1 MRIESV
7 GARGRIVSFPEL
19 SRTNLYLV
27 YGAEHTFLCDT
38 FLGPAPMGPIKK
50 MLTADGRTQPVVVFN
65 SHQDWD
71 HIWGNCAFPGS
82 TIVATEQCAV
92 NARSHF
98 AIEWAK
104 YSDMAQGEVVP
115 VYPNLLFT
123 GRLLFPDDGVLF
135 FSSPGHTN
143 GSASCIDLQDS
154 VLYLGDNVEA
164 PLPYLFSPD
173 LKRYAESVSA
183 YLSLNPATIVTGH
196 GERETMTLDL
206 VRSNLA
212 YVTALAAGEALDV
225 ASWDEGAR
233 AMHQQNLAWLAEH
246 R

>member
-1 MRIESV
+1 MRIELV
-7 GARGRIVSFPEL
+7 GTRGRIVSFPEL

-27 YGAEHTFLCDT
+27 YGPEHTFLCDT
-38 FLGPAPMGPIKK
+38 FLGPEPMERVKK

-65 SHQDWD
+65 SHKDWD

-98 AIEWAK
+98 AAEWAN
-104 YSDMAQGEVVP
+104 YGDMAQGDVVP
-115 VYPNLLFT
+115 VFPNLLFT

-135 FSSPGHTN
+135 ISSPGHTN

-164 PLPYLFSPD
+164 PLPYLYSPD
-173 LKRYAESVSA
+173 LKSYAKTLST
-183 YLSLNPATIVTGH
+183 YLSLNPATFVTGH
-196 GERETMTLDL
+196 GERETMTLSL
-206 VRSNLA
+206 VRANLA
-212 YVTALAAGEALDV
+212 YVTAMSAGDTLDDP
-225 ASWDEGAR
+225 SWDEQTR
-233 AMHQQNLAWLAEH
+233 AIHRQNLEWLAKH